1 MTPQA
6 LQNYFHEHIPLSKAM
21 AVEVAVASPQTVRLL
36 APLAPNANHHG
47 TVFGGSVSAVAV
59 LSAWGLLHVA
69 MLDAGI
75 KADLVVQK
83 SSMSYELPIT
93 GEFTAESGAP
103 APEKWQRF
111 VAMLLKHKRARINI
125 SAVLACDGQKTGE
138 FEGDFVAILLEA
150 PVK

>member
-6 LQNYFHEHIPLSKAM
+6 LQDYFHEHIPLSKAM
-21 AVEVAVASPQTVRLL
+21 DVKVGGASPQVVRLV
-36 APLAPNANHHG
+36 APLAPNTNHHG
-47 TVFGGSVSAVAV
+47 TVFGGSASAVAV
-59 LSAWGLLHVA
+59 LAAWGLLHVA

-93 GEFTAESGAP
+93 DEFSAEAVAP

-111 VAMLLKHKRARINI
+111 VAMLQKYKRARISI
-125 SAVLACDGQKTGE
+125 GAVLKCAGQKTGE
-138 FEGDFVAILLEA
+138 FEGDFVAVVL
-150 PVK
+150 

>member
-6 LQNYFHEHIPLSKAM
+6 LQEYFHEHIPLSKAM
-21 AVEVAVASPQTVRLL
+21 AVEVEIATPQTVRLV

-93 GEFTAESGAP
+93 GEFTADAVAP

-111 VAMLLKHKRARINI
+111 VAMLLKYKRARISI
-125 SAVLACDGQKTGE
+125 GAVLTCAGQKTGE
-138 FEGDFVAILLEA
+138 FEGDFVAVRLEA
-150 PVK
+150 PSK

>member
-6 LQNYFHEHIPLSKAM
+6 LQNYFHDHIPLSKAM
-21 AVEVAVASPQTVRLL
+21 GVEIETATPQIVRLA
-36 APLAPNANHHG
+36 APLAPNSNHHG
-47 TVFGGSVSAVAV
+47 TVFGGSASAVAV

-83 SSMSYELPIT
+83 SSMSYALPIK
-93 GEFTAESGAP
+93 GEFTAEAIAP

-111 VAMLLKHKRARINI
+111 LATLLKYKRARI
-125 SAVLACDGQKTGE
+125 SVRSVLNCEGRQVGE
-138 FEGDFVAILLEA
+138 FEGDFVAVIL
-150 PVK
+150 

>member
-6 LQNYFHEHIPLSKAM
+6 LQDYFHEHIPLSKAM
-21 AVEVAVASPQTVRLL
+21 AVEVETATPQLVRLA
-36 APLAPNANHHG
+36 APLAPNSNHHG
-47 TVFGGSVSAVAV
+47 TVFGGSASAVAV

-93 GEFTAESGAP
+93 GTFTAEAVAP

-111 VAMLLKHKRARINI
+111 VAMLLKYKRARLSIPSILN
-125 SAVLACDGQKTGE
+125 CGGQKVGE
-138 FEGDFVAILLEA
+138 FEGDFVAVIR
-150 PVK
+150 